1 MLQNPVMLGFE
12 PCPAGQQVPWGSR
25 VCHMARAAGEGWPGL
40 RAGPRAPPGSWPCS
54 FGALPLVSQ
63 HGERLETTFQII
75 LLLGVVF
82 FYFGLVWVFLNLC
95 HLPTN
100 PKEFGSI

>member
-1 MLQNPVMLGFE
+1 MVSGFE
-12 PCPAGQQVPWGSR
+12 PCPAGQQVPWGTC
-25 VCHMARAAGEGWPGL
+25 VCHVAKAAGEGWPGL
-40 RAGPRAPPGSWPCS
+40 CAGSRTPPGSWPCS

-63 HGERLETTFQII
+63 HGEHLETTFRII

-82 FYFGLVWVFLNLC
+82 FILVWFVFFFNLC